1 MSRSLSSVPIKFPR
15 KFISTVGTLVLLYDI
30 IMITTHFIVRDYYA
44 LISTSYFT
52 YIRLTIYY
60 VKTVQVL
67 FTEYYE
73 LVYLLY
79 INFYYMLSRKYST
92 STF

>member
-1 MSRSLSSVPIKFPR
+1 
-15 KFISTVGTLVLLYDI
+15 
-30 IMITTHFIVRDYYA
+30 MITTHFIVRDYYA
-44 LISTSYFT
+44 LISTSYCT

-60 VKTVQVL
+60 VNTVQVL

-79 INFYYMLSRKYST
+79 ISFYYVVIT
-92 STF
+92 